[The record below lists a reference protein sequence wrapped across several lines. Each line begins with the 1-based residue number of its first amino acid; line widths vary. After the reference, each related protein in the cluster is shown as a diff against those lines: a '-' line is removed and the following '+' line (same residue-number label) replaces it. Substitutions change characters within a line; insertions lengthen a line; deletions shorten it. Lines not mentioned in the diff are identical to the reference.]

1 MKIYYF
7 LILLVLGS
15 SVQSCLPLAEDF
27 KYTPKPRNGDMKM
40 SAWEFIKSRPDF
52 AAFDTL
58 IRVSGIDT
66 MLYARKDTKYTY
78 LLLNEGAVGFLL
90 VDKYPACSITTLR
103 STITDDERVDLKNRL
118 LYHIINGYYF
128 CSKGGNL
135 TFDVTPVTTLWDSP
149 LSKMV
154 LKLNKNSPTTASY
167 ASDGMVG
174 INSYLNAA
182 VTDNTANTSNLF
194 VTNGVMM
201 VLNKYASYDRVSY

>member
-1 MKIYYF
+1 MKIYFF
-7 LILLVLGS
+7 LLLLVLGI

-27 KYTPKPRNGDMKM
+27 KYTPTPRNGDMKM

-66 MLYARKDTKYTY
+66 MLYARTDTKYTY
-78 LLLNEGAVGFLL
+78 LLLSEVAVGFLL
-90 VDKYPACSITTLR
+90 VDKYPACTVKTLR
-103 STITDDERVDLKNRL
+103 STITDDERADLKNRL
-118 LYHIINGYYF
+118 LYHIINGYYY

-154 LKLNKNSPTTASY
+154 LKLNKNLPNTASY
-167 ASDGMVG
+167 ATDGTVG
-174 INSYLNAA
+174 INSYLN
-182 VTDNTANTSNLF
+182 TADVDKIATTSNLF

-201 VLNKYASYDRVSY
+201 VLYKYASYDRFSY